1 MLIGLTLLEKLL
13 NMNLK
18 SKTVKI
24 FAGVVGFTMALSAVA
39 IPAGAQTTDEL
50 NAQINS
56 LLAMIAQLQ
65 AKLGQS
71 GSTTGA
77 GASVTFTKDLTIG
90 STGSEVT
97 ALQQWL
103 ASKGYLTM
111 PAGAAFGYFGNL
123 TKLALAKY
131 QAEAGISPAAGYFGP
146 MTRAKVN
153 AMAGTTTGGTTTGG
167 TTTGGST
174 GISTP
179 GVEGTLTA
187 TASSAGIASTVY
199 EGDSMVAI
207 LGAKLEAKTSD
218 IAVQRVKLDLGTAT
232 TIYNKIYSKIYVTD
246 GSNVLAS
253 VDLNSSNVVKEGSRY
268 YVTITG
274 FNLIVPKNT
283 TKSLVI
289 KADVRPSID
298 STDLNSNYTVRFAAN
313 GIRGVDGAGID
324 QYSPANA
331 TDISKDMNVD
341 ADLTDSATLKLSL
354 NTSSPKKA
362 DVVAASGSNEDELDK
377 LTTLV
382 FDVKAEKDEV
392 TINDLFIEVAKTGSG
407 AANASSTVYLY
418 DGSTEIDNASVTSGI
433 AYFSDVDYVVPK
445 DTTKTLTVK
454 IDVRS
459 ANATVANFVTTA
471 SSTGVVAENR
481 IGDSLS
487 ASEISGTATGYQ
499 QGVRNVGP
507 EVTLV
512 SKSIVASGAPQGGS
526 SNNLS
531 TSTLSATFTIRVKAV
546 GGDLMFGTA
555 ASGTPMFASS
565 TTSFKVYR
573 NGAYD
578 GTLSSSAT
586 STSFTTPSG
595 VTTSGL
601 TNSFTLSEGN
611 SVDILVT
618 FQILG
623 RNTAGTALTSGLYSV
638 GFEGLQYK
646 ANGGSYTTNFMAGEA
661 DWRTGDVSFP

>member
-1 MLIGLTLLEKLL
+1 
-13 NMNLK
+13 MNIK
-18 SKTVKI
+18 SKSVKL
-24 FAGVVGFTMALSAVA
+24 FAGVVGITMALSAVA
-39 IPAGAQTTDEL
+39 IPAGAQTTAEL
-50 NAQINS
+50 TAQINAM
-56 LLAMIAQLQ
+56 LATIAQLQ
-65 AKLGQS
+65 AQLAAKG
-71 GSTTGA
+71 GVST
-77 GASVTFTKDLTIG
+77 GASVMFTSDLTIG

-103 ASKGYLTM
+103 VTKGYLVM
-111 PAGAAFGYFGNL
+111 PAGAAYGYFGNL
-123 TKLALAKY
+123 TKMALAKY

-187 TASSAGIASTVY
+187 TASSAGIASTAY

-232 TIYNKIYSKIYVTD
+232 TIYNKIYSKVYVTD

-274 FNLIVPKNT
+274 FNMIVPKNT

-298 STDLNSNYTVRFAAN
+298 STDLSSNYTVRFAAN

-331 TDISKDMNVD
+331 TDITKDMNID

-454 IDVRS
+454 VDVRS

-487 ASEISGTATGYQ
+487 ASEISGTAVGYQ

-611 SVDILVT
+611 SVDIPVT

-623 RNTAGTALTSGLYSV
+623 RNTAGAALTSGLYSV

-646 ANGGSYTTNFMAGEA
+646 ANGGSYTTSFMAGEA